1 MCNANDSI
9 ISKVEELM
17 DLRKL
22 AEELNEQM
30 DAITDNYSYDEIVK
44 GIHQWYIDYLTEKG
58 LDGQAIYDKCMSI
71 VEANKAAH
79 TGDWDKEFNYADW
92 TYTPDTYK

>member
-1 MCNANDSI
+1 MRANN
-9 ISKVEELM
+9 VEVYKPSDEL
-17 DLRKL
+17 K
-22 AEELNEQM
+22 AWAQ
-30 DAITDNYSYDEIVK
+30 SDEIVS
-44 GIHQWYIDYLTEKG
+44 GIHQWYIDYLNEKG

-92 TYTPDTYK
+92 TYTPDTYKQ